1 MKANS
6 MTRGVSLSSPQA
18 GRWTKTSA
26 YYVAYIIIGIWTAIL
41 GPTLPELAKKT
52 GSLLGD
58 MSILFT
64 ARSLG
69 YLAGAFVV
77 GRWYDRGAGHRLM
90 VVTLAV
96 TAGLLALVPVAPAL
110 WTLTMLMLLLGLTIS
125 MVDVGANT
133 FLVWVH
139 REKVAPYMTG
149 LHFFFGVGAFL
160 APLLVAQVLLRY
172 DDISWSFWFLSL
184 LILPA
189 ALWLFLLP
197 NPKPQHLKAAVEE
210 PMEKTDLKLFVSVI
224 LFLLVYMGLVRGYG
238 GWIYSYG
245 LITGLTDKTGA
256 AYLTSVFWGTFTSAR
271 LLSIPL
277 TVRIKPISLIFG
289 SIIGSLLSF
298 SLILLFPG
306 SFQVLLLSSAGVG
319 AFMSSI
325 FPTTLS
331 FCERRLKITGKIT
344 SWFFVGSSAGAMT
357 LPWIFGQLL
366 ERQGAYSMMI
376 AMTAT
381 VAGELFILAFIRCL
395 SEARDRTNG

>member
-1 MKANS
+1 MA
-6 MTRGVSLSSPQA
+6 RGVSPSLPHV

-26 YYVAYIIIGIWTAIL
+26 YYFAYIIIGIWTAIL

-69 YLAGAFVV
+69 YLVGAYVV
-77 GRWYDRGAGHRLM
+77 GRWYDRGAGHPLM
-90 VVTLAV
+90 AVTLTV
-96 TAGLLALVPVAPAL
+96 TAVLIALVPLAPAL
-110 WTLTMLMLLLGLTIS
+110 LILTMLMVLLGLSIS
-125 MVDVGANT
+125 MVDVGSNT
-133 FLVWVH
+133 FLVWVQ
-139 REKVAPYMTG
+139 REKVPPYMTG

-184 LILPA
+184 LIFPS

-197 NPKPQHLKAAVEE
+197 NPKPQHIKAAVEE
-210 PMEKTDLKLFVSVI
+210 PIEKTNFKLFVSVI
-224 LFLLVYMGLVRGYG
+224 LFLLIYMGIVRGYG

-245 LITGLTDKTGA
+245 LITGLTDITGA
-256 AYLTSVFWGTFTSAR
+256 AYLTSLFWGTFTSAR

-277 TVRIKPISLIFG
+277 TVRVKPISLILV
-289 SIIGSLLSF
+289 SVIGSLMSF
-298 SLILLFPG
+298 SLILIFPA

-319 AFMSSI
+319 AFLAPI
-325 FPTTLS
+325 FPNTLS

-357 LPWIFGQLL
+357 LPWIFGQVL

-376 AMTAT
+376 ALTAT
-381 VAGELFILAFIRCL
+381 VTGELFVLACIWCL
-395 SEARDRTNG
+395 SRGKR